1 MDGEPG
7 HEAAIVSRAF
17 AAAYWPN
24 DNPIGKR
31 LRFNGDQK
39 PDPWMTVVGVSGDL
53 VQGSARADAEPVVFR
68 PFHQSDGGYTLVAV
82 RANGDAAALTNP
94 LRQLMQSADRDIALS
109 NVERL
114 DASLAERLWPYRV
127 FGTLFFVFAI
137 TALLMASVGLYA
149 VMSQATL
156 RRTREIGI
164 RMALGATPARVL
176 RTVMR
181 RGVLQLAIG
190 LVIGLGAAFAATG
203 AMRSLL
209 IGVEPSDPLTFVVT
223 AIVLLAVGIFA
234 CWLPANRAATIPPVR
249 ALAQTGE

>member
-1 MDGEPG
+1 ML
-7 HEAAIVSRAF
+7 I
-17 AAAYWPN
+17 
-24 DNPIGKR
+24 
-31 LRFNGDQK
+31 
-39 PDPWMTVVGVSGDL
+39 
-53 VQGSARADAEPVVFR
+53 
-68 PFHQSDGGYTLVAV
+68 AV
-82 RANGDAAALTNP
+82 RTAGDAAALTNT
-94 LRQLMQSADRDIALS
+94 LRATMQHADADLALS
-109 NVERL
+109 SVKTL
-114 DASLAERLWPYRV
+114 DAELSGQLWPYRV